1 MASPHVMTSQM
12 KSRFPAAI
20 LSFFCALT
28 AVLPA
33 QAAGAVANLRL
44 YAIDCGRIRV
54 SDMSAFSD
62 TGELDG
68 KPATVV
74 ASCFLVRHPKGTLL
88 WDTGLSDRLAGT
100 EGAESGIF
108 KLSVTKGLIDQLE
121 TIGITP
127 SEVTYLA
134 FSHLHFDHTGNA
146 NAFASATWI
155 LNKDELAW
163 AEATPAPSGVDPSS
177 FEAVKTAKSRTIEG
191 DYDVFGDG
199 SVQILKTPGHTPGHG
214 VLEVKLRKSGVVI
227 LSGDLYHS
235 RANRRLKRVPRINV
249 GRADTLASIDRV
261 EAIVKNTKGRFIVQ
275 HDLEDFAT
283 LPRFPAFLE

>member
-1 MASPHVMTSQM
+1 MTWQM
-12 KSRFPAAI
+12 KRWFPVAA
-20 LSFFCALT
+20 LSFFFSLT
-28 AVLPA
+28 AALPA
-33 QAAGAVANLRL
+33 RAAEAVANVRL

-74 ASCFLVRHPKGTLL
+74 DSCFLVRHPKGTLL
-88 WDTGLSDRLAGT
+88 WDTGLSDRLAENKDGV
-100 EGAESGIF
+100 ESGVF
-108 KLSVTKGLIDQLE
+108 KLSVTKGLIDQLK
-121 TIGITP
+121 TIDIAP

-155 LNKDELAW
+155 LNKDEIGW
-163 AEATPAPSGVDPSS
+163 AEAAPTPFGVDPNS
-177 FEAVKTAKSRTIEG
+177 FEIGKAAKTRMIDG
-191 DYDVFGDG
+191 DYDVFGDRT
-199 SVQILKTPGHTPGHG
+199 VQILKTPGHTPGHG

-235 RANRRLKRVPRINV
+235 RANRRYKRVPRINV
-249 GRADTLASIDRV
+249 GRADTLASIDRI
-261 EAIVKNTKGRFIVQ
+261 EAIVKSTKARFIVQ
-275 HDLEDFAT
+275 HDVEDFAT

>member
-1 MASPHVMTSQM
+1 MTLQT
-12 KSRFPAAI
+12 KSWFPLAA
-20 LSFFCALT
+20 LSLFFSLT

-33 QAAGAVANLRL
+33 QAAEAVANVRL

-74 ASCFLVRHPKGTLL
+74 DSCFLIRHPKGNLL
-88 WDTGLSDRLAGT
+88 WDTGLSDRLVENKG
-100 EGAESGIF
+100 GVESGIF
-108 KLSVTKGLIDQLE
+108 KLNVTKGLIDQLK
-121 TIGITP
+121 TIEITP
-127 SEVTYLA
+127 SDVTYLA

-155 LNKDELAW
+155 LNKDEMAW
-163 AEATPAPSGVDPSS
+163 AEAAPTPSGVDPSS
-177 FEAVKTAKSRTIEG
+177 FEVSKTAKTRAIDG

-199 SVQILKTPGHTPGHG
+199 SVLILKTPGHTPGHG

-235 RANRRLKRVPRINV
+235 RANRRFKRVPRINV
-249 GRADTLASIDRV
+249 ERADTLASIDRI
-261 EAIVKNTKGRFIVQ
+261 EAIVKSTKARFIVQ
-275 HDLEDFAT
+275 HDLEDFAG